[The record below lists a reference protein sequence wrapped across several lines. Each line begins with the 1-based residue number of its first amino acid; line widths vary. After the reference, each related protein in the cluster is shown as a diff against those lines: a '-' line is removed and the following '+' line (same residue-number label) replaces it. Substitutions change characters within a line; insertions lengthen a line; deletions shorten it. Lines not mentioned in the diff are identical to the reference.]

1 MDGSL
6 QGLNVRSSSIVLV
19 YYIGVAILYWSYFHF
34 FFFLKK
40 NLDSVYKFTFVKAN
54 ALEILAHYS
63 CRRSSPKF
71 FWTST
76 GYFWNSTDSFV
87 PNSRFSPITGQ
98 VDSIVTRINIIRWD
112 PTVCKSDRL
121 LRPDTLRSPF
131 IKSGYIR

>member
-1 MDGSL
+1 MTLVPSQIPMSSIERTIFHTVAINRPYMDGSL

-34 FFFLKK
+34 FFFKKK

-71 FWTST
+71 F
-76 GYFWNSTDSFV
+76 
-87 PNSRFSPITGQ
+87 
-98 VDSIVTRINIIRWD
+98 
-112 PTVCKSDRL
+112 
-121 LRPDTLRSPF
+121 
-131 IKSGYIR
+131 